1 MKKEQENL
9 EQIKKIRMDNKGKGK
24 GENMDIKRITSA
36 LLGFPL
42 VVIILAFGNTYVVD
56 IFLALIAML
65 GMQEYF
71 NAVSKEAK
79 PVRWIGYIS
88 CLSIALI
95 HIIPENFNVQLQ
107 SEILMLIL
115 PTIMLVLFLHVIITN
130 MEINFKD
137 IAYTLFGIIY
147 VIGCIIFLALLRG
160 TQNGRILIWYAI
172 IAAWGTDIFA
182 YVIGKRFGK
191 HKFSEVSPKKSI
203 EGCIAGII
211 GAVVIAVLYTLA
223 MNKIF
228 DLQYSYL
235 FVVILTAILSM
246 IGQVG
251 DFAAS
256 SIKRYVNI
264 KDYSNLIPGHGGMLD
279 RIDSLMFLAPFAYVL
294 LLMTL

>member
-1 MKKEQENL
+1 
-9 EQIKKIRMDNKGKGK
+9 
-24 GENMDIKRITSA
+24 MDIKRVMSA

-42 VVIILAFGNTYVVD
+42 VVLILTFGNKYVVD
-56 IFLALIAML
+56 VFLALVAML

-71 NAVSKEAK
+71 NAVAKESK
-79 PVRWIGYIS
+79 PIRWIGYLS
-88 CLSIALI
+88 CVSIALV
-95 HIIPENFNVQLQ
+95 HILPQYISEQLLKNILLITIPLIN
-107 SEILMLIL
+107 LIL
-115 PTIMLVLFLHVIITN
+115 FAHVIITN
-130 MEINFKD
+130 MKINFKD

-160 TQNGRILIWYAI
+160 IQNGRILIWYAI

-223 MNKIF
+223 INKIF
-228 DLQYSYL
+228 ELQYSYL
-235 FVVILTAILSM
+235 FVVIVTAILSM

-294 LLMTL
+294 FSFI

>member
-1 MKKEQENL
+1 
-9 EQIKKIRMDNKGKGK
+9 
-24 GENMDIKRITSA
+24 MDIKRITSA

-79 PVRWIGYIS
+79 PVRWLGYMS

-95 HIIPENFNVQLQ
+95 HIIPEDFNVQLQ
-107 SEILMLIL
+107 TKILMLII

-130 MEINFKD
+130 MKINFKD

-147 VIGCIIFLALLRG
+147 VIGCIIFLSLLRG
-160 TQNGRILIWYAI
+160 IQNGRILIWYAI

-191 HKFSEVSPKKSI
+191 HKFSEVSPKKSV
-203 EGCIAGII
+203 EGCIAGIL
-211 GAVVIAVLYTLA
+211 GAVGIAVLYTLA
-223 MNKIF
+223 INKIF
-228 DLQYSYL
+228 NLQYSYL
-235 FVVILTAILSM
+235 FVIIVTAILSM

-256 SIKRYVNI
+256 SIKRYVDI

-294 LLMTL
+294 LFMAL

>member
-1 MKKEQENL
+1 
-9 EQIKKIRMDNKGKGK
+9 
-24 GENMDIKRITSA
+24 MDIKRVMSA

-42 VVIILAFGNTYVVD
+42 VVLILTFGNKYVVD
-56 IFLALIAML
+56 VFLALVAML

-71 NAVSKEAK
+71 NAVAKESK
-79 PVRWIGYIS
+79 PVRWVGYLS
-88 CLSIALI
+88 CVSIALV
-95 HIIPENFNVQLQ
+95 HILPQYVPEYLLKNILLITIPLIN
-107 SEILMLIL
+107 LIL
-115 PTIMLVLFLHVIITN
+115 FAHVIITN
-130 MEINFKD
+130 MKINFKD

-160 TQNGRILIWYAI
+160 IQNGRILIWYAI

-223 MNKIF
+223 INKIF
-228 DLQYSYL
+228 ELQYSYL
-235 FVVILTAILSM
+235 FVVIVTAILSM

-256 SIKRYVNI
+256 SIKRYVDI

-294 LLMTL
+294 FSFI